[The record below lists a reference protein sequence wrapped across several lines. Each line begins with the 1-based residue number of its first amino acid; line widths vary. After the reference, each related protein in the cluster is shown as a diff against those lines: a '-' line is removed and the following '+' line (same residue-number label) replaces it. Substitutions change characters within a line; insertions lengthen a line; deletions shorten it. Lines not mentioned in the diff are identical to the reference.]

1 MKWQNSSGLE
11 SEREFIYFY
20 SFEIVQ
26 NIRVKELNTYGMRGV
41 IIIFVSPLED
51 FHKYGTDTHIHL
63 YYITAFI
70 F

>member
-20 SFEIVQ
+20 SFEIIQ

-41 IIIFVSPLED
+41 IIIFVSPLEE
-51 FHKYGTDTHIHL
+51 L
-63 YYITAFI
+63 QAFLI
-70 F
+70 G

>member
-41 IIIFVSPLED
+41 IIIFVCPLEE
-51 FHKYGTDTHIHL
+51 L
-63 YYITAFI
+63 QAFLI
-70 F
+70 G